1 MFPLGKLVTHTAMIA
16 MGLGADAGSAV
27 HRPHP
32 SGFPQRILTAD
43 AAEGPRQAPLLLAG
57 EACSDLPEGQ
67 SSASSLPLELL
78 VSLGLWACTLTM
90 ESQHFWEHQHPA
102 I

>member
-1 MFPLGKLVTHTAMIA
+1 

-27 HRPHP
+27 HWPHP
-32 SGFPQRILTAD
+32 SESPKRILTTD

-57 EACSDLPEGQ
+57 EARSDLPEGQ
-67 SSASSLPLELL
+67 SSASSLLLELL

-90 ESQHFWEHQHPA
+90 ESQHFWEYQHPGIYGIA
-102 I
+102 VIVYIWLQVDG